1 MNPSLTPT
9 APRKTGLAL
18 SVVTTVFFMWGF
30 VTVLNDILVPHL
42 KALFELNYTQIMLIQ
57 FTFFSAYFLMSVPS
71 SRILARVGYQR
82 SIVIGLAVMGLGA
95 LLFYPAAA
103 AKSYPV
109 FLGALWVLASGIT
122 LLQVAAN
129 PYVAQLGS
137 PAKASSRLNLAQAFN
152 SLGTTIAPYLG
163 GMLILSET
171 AGRADAGAVQLPYVG
186 IALTLFLLAFGVS
199 RFHLPSLPDIE
210 EGHGVS
216 AGDSIW
222 KRRHLVLGAIAI
234 FVYVGGEVSIGSFLV
249 NYFSQPD
256 IGGLTERA
264 AAGYVSFYWGGAMVG
279 RFIGSAVL
287 RNMAPGKVLGGA
299 AIAAFALVCITVA
312 TSGPVAMWSVI
323 AVGLFNS
330 VMFPTIFTLGINQL
344 GPLTGKGSGLL
355 VMAIVGGAIL
365 PMVQGVLADSI
376 GIHMAF
382 LMPAVCYLYIVYY
395 GFSGSRVIAPAASPA
410 RT

>member
-1 MNPSLTPT
+1 MPRSLTESV
-9 APRKTGLAL
+9 PRKTGLAL

-42 KALFELNYTQIMLIQ
+42 KALFDLNYTQTMLIQ
-57 FTFFSAYFLMSVPS
+57 FTFFSAYFLMAAPS

-95 LLFYPAAA
+95 LIFYPAAE
-103 AKSYPV
+103 AKSYAI

-129 PYVAQLGS
+129 PYVAQLGD

-163 GMLILSET
+163 GVLILSET
-171 AGRADAGAVQLPYVG
+171 SGSADASAVQLPYIG
-186 IALTLFLLAFGVS
+186 IAVTLFLLAFGVS

-210 EGHGVS
+210 EGHGIS

-222 KRRHLVLGAIAI
+222 KRRHLVMGALAI
-234 FVYVGGEVSIGSFLV
+234 FLYVGGEVSIGSFLV

-287 RNMAPGKVLGGA
+287 RRMSPARVLGFA
-299 AIAAFALVCITVA
+299 ALAAFALVCITVA
-312 TSGPVAMWSVI
+312 TSGSIAMWSVI

-330 VMFPTIFTLGINQL
+330 VMFPTIFTLGIDQL

-355 VMAIVGGAIL
+355 IMAIVGGAIL
-365 PMVQGVLADSI
+365 PVAQGALADSI

-382 LMPAVCYLYIVYY
+382 LMPALCYLYIVYY
-395 GFSGSRVIAPAASPA
+395 GFAGSRVVRPD
-410 RT
+410 